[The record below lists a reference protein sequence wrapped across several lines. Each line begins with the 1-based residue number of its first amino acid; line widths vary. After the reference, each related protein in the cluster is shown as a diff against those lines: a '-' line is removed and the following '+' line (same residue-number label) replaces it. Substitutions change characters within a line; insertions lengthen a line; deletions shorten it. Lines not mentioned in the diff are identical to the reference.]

1 MCFPE
6 HWFKRKP
13 RPLII
18 PGLSPVREELE
29 DLEEILNQ

>member
-13 RPLII
+13 RL
-18 PGLSPVREELE
+18 PVRDLEDLE
-29 DLEEILNQ
+29 DLEEILTK